1 MTARVVVITGGFG
14 TLGRAVTARFAA
26 GGDKV
31 ARVDFAEAA
40 PDDTA
45 ALDIGGVDITA
56 PGVAEQAIARIT
68 AELGAPSVLV
78 NVAGGFVWETLDA
91 GGPATW
97 ERMFRTNVLT
107 AVSMTKAALP
117 ALKSA
122 APACIVNIGANA
134 ALKAAAGM
142 GGYTASKAGVHRLT
156 ESLAEELQGT
166 GVTVNAILP
175 TVIDTPANRAE
186 MPKADFSEWVRPE
199 AIADIVLFL
208 ASLAARG
215 ITGALI
221 PVSRGTPS

>member
-1 MTARVVVITGGFG
+1 
-14 TLGRAVTARFAA
+14 
-26 GGDKV
+26 
-31 ARVDFAEAA
+31 
-40 PDDTA
+40 
-45 ALDIGGVDITA
+45 
-56 PGVAEQAIARIT
+56 
-68 AELGAPSVLV
+68 
-78 NVAGGFVWETLDA
+78 
-91 GGPATW
+91 
-97 ERMFRTNVLT
+97 
-107 AVSMTKAALP
+107 
-117 ALKSA
+117 
-122 APACIVNIGANA
+122 
-134 ALKAAAGM
+134 M

-221 PVSRGTPS
+221 PVSRGTPT